1 MQDYTELRNKREAQV
16 ALSNKHH
23 PLNQEAERHLHT
35 LIDQEKLDQKGYEN
49 LYVLQLLEWGLE
61 ELQQLIQPGWWK
73 ILWELM
79 VEMQQTSPLGVLNYL
94 LWTTEESEPTGIVQ
108 SLKDAKDP
116 MKAVNELKAVLQN
129 NLAEDPD
136 QSADIPAPSYHWLP
150 DSVEFSDPTEKR

>member
-16 ALSNKHH
+16 ARSNKHH

-61 ELQQLIQPGWWK
+61 ELQQLIQPGWWE

-79 VEMQQTSPLGVLNYL
+79 VEMQQMGPSRALNYF
-94 LWTTEESEPTGIVQ
+94 LWTAEESEPTGIVQ
-108 SLKDAKDP
+108 SLRDAKDP

>member
-16 ALSNKHH
+16 ARSNKHH

-35 LIDQEKLDQKGYEN
+35 LIDLEKLDQKGYEN

-61 ELQQLIQPGWWK
+61 ELQQLIQPGWGE

-79 VEMQQTSPLGVLNYL
+79 VEMQQTSPSRALNYL
-94 LWTTEESEPTGIVQ
+94 LWTTEESEPTEIVQ

-116 MKAVNELKAVLQN
+116 MKAVDELIEVLQN
-129 NLAEDPD
+129 NLQEDPD
-136 QSADIPAPSYHWLP
+136 QSVDLPAPSYHWLP
-150 DSVEFSDPTEKR
+150 DNVKFSDSTE